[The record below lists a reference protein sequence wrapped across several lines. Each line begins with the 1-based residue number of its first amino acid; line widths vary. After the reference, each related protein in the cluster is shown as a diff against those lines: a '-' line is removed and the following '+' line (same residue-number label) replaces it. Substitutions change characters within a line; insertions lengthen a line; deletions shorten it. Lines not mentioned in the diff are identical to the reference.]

1 MHEINETCKVFAI
14 NFTLTMK
21 ISHVF
26 LPLFCVALLVPAS
39 PSNAQQQST
48 TITRVIYPADED
60 KDEDRYADIKEI
72 LKTALEKTKDQFGPY
87 ELLPSAMY
95 MNGRR
100 ARASLDAGELSVI
113 WTSTT
118 VEKEKLLLPIRVPLR
133 KGLLGYRVALITE
146 DKQDEMQKVNRLA
159 DLRKYSLGQGVG
171 WDDGRLYQANG
182 ITVIEA
188 KYSNLFRMLSYGRF
202 DFLPMGINEA
212 AKSLARAQE
221 EGTQLVIEKSLLIHY
236 PWPDYLFVS
245 KNQPLLH
252 RRLDTGIRAMLK
264 DGSFDA
270 IFWKFNARA
279 IEQLDLKHRR
289 VIEMKNHLLP
299 KETPLHDATLWFQ
312 PSAR

>member
-1 MHEINETCKVFAI
+1 
-14 NFTLTMK
+14 MK
-21 ISHVF
+21 IS
-26 LPLFCVALLVPAS
+26 LTLFTIGCAAYLALAS
-39 PSNAQQQST
+39 PVTAQQHQSSVM
-48 TITRVIYPADED
+48 RVIYPADED

-72 LKTALEKTKDQFGPY
+72 LKTALEKTVDPFGPF
-87 ELLPSAMY
+87 ELVPSKVF

-133 KGLLGYRVALITE
+133 KGLLGYRVALIVE
-146 DKQDEMQKVNRLA
+146 DKQDVMQKVKRLA
-159 DLRKYSLGQGVG
+159 DLRKYSIGQGVG

-182 ITVIEA
+182 IAVVEA

-221 EGTQLVIEKSLLIHY
+221 EGSKLVIEKSLLIHY

-245 KNQPLLH
+245 KNQPQLH
-252 RRLDTGIRAMLK
+252 RRLETGIRTMLK

-270 IFWKFNARA
+270 IFWKYNARA
-279 IEQLDLKHRR
+279 IEQLNLKHRR

-299 KETPLHDATLWFQ
+299 KETPLQDASLWFH
-312 PSAR
+312 PNAH

>member
-1 MHEINETCKVFAI
+1 
-14 NFTLTMK
+14 MK
-21 ISHVF
+21 ISLTF
-26 LPLFCVALLVPAS
+26 FSIWCVAYVALAS
-39 PSNAQQQST
+39 PVTAQQPQASV
-48 TITRVIYPADED
+48 TRVIYPADED

-72 LKTALEKTKDQFGPY
+72 LKTALEKTTDQFGPF
-87 ELLPSAMY
+87 ELMPSKVF

-133 KGLLGYRVALITE
+133 KGLLGYRVALIVE
-146 DKQDEMQKVNRLA
+146 DKQDAMQKVQRLA
-159 DLRKYSLGQGVG
+159 DLRKYSIGQGVG

-182 ITVIEA
+182 IAVVEA

-221 EGTQLVIEKSLLIHY
+221 EGSKLVIEKSLLIHY

-245 KNQPLLH
+245 KNQPQLH
-252 RRLDTGIRAMLK
+252 RRLETGIRTMLK

-270 IFWKFNARA
+270 IFWKYNARA
-279 IEQLDLKHRR
+279 IEQLNLKHRR
-289 VIEMKNHLLP
+289 LIEMKNHLLP
-299 KETPLHDATLWFQ
+299 KETPLQDASLWFH
-312 PSAR
+312 PSAH